1 MDDQLRSLISDN
13 NTDDSPIDMMEYWR
27 IVDRFKWRI
36 VAFTVVI
43 TILATLYALSLI
55 PQYSASV
62 KLIIEAEKANT
73 VSVREIYDV
82 NDNNRTYYM
91 TQFEI
96 LKSNQMAQK
105 VIHELDLLSKP
116 EYDQL
121 IPRFAEQTGISTESV
136 LSYLNTGVGSG
147 GESISEAEVERLAL
161 QSASEI
167 FLKKLS
173 FQPIRNT
180 QLVKI
185 TYDSA
190 DPKLAAEV
198 VNGLA
203 EIYIR
208 SFLESK
214 LEMEAKASAW
224 MNERMATIK
233 EKLNITESN
242 LQAFL
247 EKEGLVDVRGVSSLA
262 QRELDDLSTQLSL
275 ARTRVSQSKN
285 INDLSSDSEQSIDD
299 LMRIPD
305 VINHPVVRQVKNAE
319 IQANQRITELK
330 LRYGPKHLRMIAA
343 YAELDSVRATLEAE
357 VRKLVEGIATEYKT
371 AIADLRAIEKKLNK
385 AKNDFQQLSR
395 VEREY
400 KRLQSE
406 VQINQE
412 LYSTF
417 FTRLKETS
425 ETTGFQTSNA
435 RILDRA
441 TPPPWPSKPSKKKI
455 VAIAML
461 AAFAF
466 AVGLAFLYDFL
477 GAGIRNLDDIEKR
490 LRQRMLG
497 LIPLQK
503 LKKGE
508 ELQHDLFF
516 DKKAKGFSEA
526 IRTIRTSL
534 LMSQM
539 EKPPKIIAITSSI
552 PNEGKSVLA
561 TNLAYALGQMERVL
575 LIDADLR
582 RPSLGKR
589 FGYPPYQPG
598 LSNLIANTA
607 NLSSCI
613 MRDAKS
619 GIDLLVAGA
628 IPPNPQELLSSD
640 LMKTAMKLLSAKYD
654 RIIID
659 TAPTQ
664 AVSDSLIVSTHAD
677 AMIYVVKADS
687 THYKNIKAGIGRL
700 LQIGANVAGVVLNQV
715 DLEQSAKYGDYE
727 GYYDQYGYNED
738 SQQVEESQPRAE
750 DIEESSDLNQP
761 PKFK

>member
-1 MDDQLRSLISDN
+1 MDDQLRSLISDFQSN
-13 NTDDSPIDMMEYWR
+13 DNPIDLMEYWR

-36 VAFTVVI
+36 VVFTVVI
-43 TILATLYALSLI
+43 TLMAVFYSLSLI
-55 PQYSASV
+55 PQYSATV
-62 KLIIEAEKANT
+62 KLMIEAEKANT
-73 VSVREIYDV
+73 VSVREIYDI
-82 NDNNRTYYM
+82 NDNDRRYYM

-96 LKSNQMAQK
+96 LKSRQMAEK
-105 VIHELDLLSKP
+105 VIRELNLLTKP

-121 IPRFAEQTGISTESV
+121 IPRYAELNGVSTESV
-136 LSYLNTGVGSG
+136 LSYLDTRVNTSSSSWNEEG
-147 GESISEAEVERLAL
+147 VERVAI
-161 QSASEI
+161 QNAVEI
-167 FLKKLS
+167 FQRKLS
-173 FQPIRNT
+173 FRPIINT
-180 QLVKI
+180 QLVEI
-185 TYDSA
+185 TYDSSK
-190 DPKLAAEV
+190 PELAADI

-203 EIYIR
+203 EVYIR

-233 EKLNITESN
+233 EKLAIAEGK
-242 LQAFL
+242 LQTFL
-247 EKEGLVDVRGVSSLA
+247 EKEGLVDVRGISSLA
-262 QRELDDLSTQLSL
+262 QRELDDLSSQLSS
-275 ARTRVSQSKN
+275 ARARVSQSKN
-285 INDLSSDSEQSIDD
+285 INDLSSNIEQSIDD

-305 VINHPVVRQVKNAE
+305 VLNHPVVRQVKNAE
-319 IQANQRITELK
+319 IQANQQITELSQ
-330 LRYGPKHLRMIAA
+330 RYGPKHLRMIAA
-343 YAELDSVRATLEAE
+343 NAELDSVTATLESE
-357 VRKLVEGIATEYKT
+357 VRKLVVGIATEYRT
-371 AIADLRAIEKKLNK
+371 AVANRRAIEEKLNK
-385 AKNDFQQLSR
+385 AKSDFQKLST

-425 ETTGFQTSNA
+425 ETTGFQTANA

-441 TPPPWPSKPSKKKI
+441 VPPQWPSKPSKKKI
-455 VAIAML
+455 VAL
-461 AAFAF
+461 ATLVALAF

-477 GAGIRNLDDIEKR
+477 SAGIRNLDDIEKR

-503 LKKGE
+503 LKKGDDIKN
-508 ELQHDLFF
+508 DLFF
-516 DKKAKGFSEA
+516 DKNAKGFSEA

-539 EKPPKIIAITSSI
+539 ESPPKIIAVTSSI
-552 PNEGKSVLA
+552 PNEGKSILA

-664 AVSDSLIVSTHAD
+664 AVSDSLIVSTHVD

-738 SQQVEESQPRAE
+738 SQQVEQSQPRAE
-750 DIEESSDLNQP
+750 DIEESSVLNQP